1 MFQLHFS
8 KLLDTIQYA
17 TLCKMHSLIYPLLF
31 KEIGMVIFIQSSTA
45 EKLIQSNEKLSG
57 IFKPSS
63 ISYLHIVR
71 HGHATCKSFRFI
83 LLHILQYMY
92 HGSFSNIKAC

>member
-1 MFQLHFS
+1 
-8 KLLDTIQYA
+8 
-17 TLCKMHSLIYPLLF
+17 
-31 KEIGMVIFIQSSTA
+31 MVIFIQSSTA

-57 IFKPSS
+57 IFKPSN

-71 HGHATCKSFRFI
+71 HGYATCKSFRFI